1 MAAHWNR
8 ETYRQRRWELRQSI
22 RLNEGAQLRDGYMGV
37 NARHQLIADRQ
48 SLLLIDCG
56 TAEVTYPNP
65 RLRDA
70 LARNRRLVADRLHR
84 ERVARELPKVRE
96 LAREAGMSRLG
107 QALAEL
113 SVTFGG
119 KAAAEV
125 VA

>member
-1 MAAHWNR
+1 MSAHWNR
-8 ETYRQRRWELRQSI
+8 TTYRQRRWELRHAI
-22 RLNEGAQLRDGYMGV
+22 RLNTVRQGGDGYTAV
-37 NARHQLIADRQ
+37 AAKHQLIADRQ

-70 LARNRRLVADRLHR
+70 LDRNRRLVADRLHR

-96 LAREAGMSRLG
+96 LAREAGMSRFG

-119 KAAAEV
+119 KTAAEV